1 MDERTYG
8 YTTDVRYRDLDPRGH
23 VNHVVYVSYM
33 EQAKGAFLEDVVG
46 VTLDEVN
53 TVVRSLDVDYERSIE
68 SGQQVTVDLR
78 VESVGETS
86 FTITYRLNAD
96 GDEVATARTVSVLL
110 DEEGSRVRSPSAG
123 DGGSR
128 STAAAGER
136 SYRRTRSN
144 RRP

>member
-86 FTITYRLNAD
+86 FTITYRLSAD

-110 DEEGSRVRSPSAG
+110 DEGGEPRSIPERWRRRIEEYG
-123 DGGSR
+123 RGG
-128 STAAAGER
+128 
-136 SYRRTRSN
+136 
-144 RRP
+144 